1 MRSRARKIF
10 SILTGT
16 AKYSIRKIAE
26 LTGIPKSSSHRH
38 AQAAK
43 KRNLHPE
50 SHLWETE
57 EGHGWLCRLFYGAII
72 IFGLQCG
79 IGAGKLSSFFI
90 FLRLD
95 KHIGVCPSTI
105 RNYCTK
111 ACELLEEFQEKQEER
126 IPPNKSLKMVGGVD
140 ETYFE
145 EMILVLMDL
154 ASGYLFVEE
163 KSEDKS
169 YETWLEKAEK
179 VAEKHN
185 IDFKFFVSDRAKQLI
200 KLATDGF
207 NCLSIPDLFHASHE
221 LVKLFGLNFNRKK
234 AQIQKELA
242 KQLAALE
249 LLKNSM
255 KDTSAQE
262 ILIKELK
269 KQEVKIEKGMSSYH
283 NILHKL
289 SLLIHPFNIEDS
301 SKMVSAVVLIRLYKL
316 LKDAEELRDE
326 HNITSKKDH
335 LKKFKNQVK
344 DMASLI
350 DAWWLWVDECLQDQ
364 EHPRCE
370 DSISWLKEYLLPKMY
385 WENQAAKT
393 KDPDLKENYLYAF
406 EKAQEEYDNHPL
418 TSEFEQEKEM
428 MGWAKWMVSN
438 FQRTSSAVE
447 GRNGW
452 LSQMHHNGRGL
463 SPKRLKALTVLHNYY
478 LKRIDGTTAAER
490 AFRQKFPDP
499 LEWVVGRLGGLPHP
513 RESKKAAAQ
522 PPGIANCPALWR

>member
-1 MRSRARKIF
+1 MRSRARKVF

-57 EGHGWLCRLFYGAII
+57 EGHAWLCRLFYGAII

-79 IGAGKLSSFFI
+79 IGSGKLSTFFI

-105 RNYCTK
+105 RNYCKK
-111 ACELLEEFQEKQEER
+111 ACELLDEFQKKQEER
-126 IPPNKSLKMVGGVD
+126 LPSNKSLKMVGGID

-163 KSEDKS
+163 KSDDKS

-179 VAEKHN
+179 VAEKYN

-200 KLATDGF
+200 KLATHGF

-221 LVKLFGLNFNRKK
+221 LVKLFGLNFKRKK
-234 AQIQKELA
+234 AQIQKKLVKEIDV
-242 KQLAALE
+242 LE
-249 LLKNSM
+249 RLKNSM
-255 KDTSAQE
+255 KDISEQKL
-262 ILIKELK
+262 IIKELK
-269 KQEVKIEKGMSSYH
+269 AQELKIEKGLSSYQK
-283 NILHKL
+283 ILRKL
-289 SLLIHPFNIEDS
+289 SLLIHPFNIKDS
-301 SKMVSAVVLIRLYKL
+301 SKMTSAIVLIRLCNL

-335 LKKFKNQVK
+335 LKKFKNQINE
-344 DMASLI
+344 MASLI
-350 DAWWLWVDECLQDQ
+350 DAWWLWVDEGLQDQ
-364 EHPRCE
+364 DDARDEGF
-370 DSISWLKEYLLPKMY
+370 ILWLKEYLLPKIY

-393 KDPDLKENYLYAF
+393 KDPDLKEEYLNASD
-406 EKAQEEYDNHPL
+406 KAKEAYDNYPL
-418 TSEFEQEKEM
+418 TSEFEQDEEM

-463 SPKRLKALTVLHNYY
+463 SPRRLKALTVLHNYY

-499 LEWVVGRLGGLPHP
+499 LEWVVSRMGDLPLP
-513 RESKKAAAQ
+513 RASQK
-522 PPGIANCPALWR
+522 RSS